1 MEQVSTNGLA
11 AMLKAMLTNTRQD
24 LKIIYDFITEHDITQ
39 EQMDEIAVLCNFGDV
54 QIKSIRAF
62 NFTVPPSVLLKK
74 ADEINWSHIA
84 CEQYMRFN
92 DSDVRLLK
100 DYLDFCKLIRSS
112 QSISEDCLV
121 ENMDKFESR
130 EKFMHE
136 MSCNQILS
144 EKFLDKYGDEVEWT
158 SVTMQYKFVNK
169 LDEHFVTKYADKV
182 DWNVVST
189 SSDMLSEEA
198 IEKFS
203 DRLSWYM
210 LSRYRFWEE
219 DEILHFGNKINWGQL
234 SFNMTLPAER
244 YRELRKI
251 VKGY

>member
-1 MEQVSTNGLA
+1 MEQVSTKALA
-11 AMLKAMLTNTRQD
+11 VVLMAMLTNTRQD
-24 LKIIYDFITEHDITQ
+24 FTIIYDFVKEHGITQ

-54 QIKSIRAF
+54 QIQSIRAF
-62 NFTVPPSVLLKK
+62 GFTVPASVLLKK
-74 ADEINWSHIA
+74 ADEIDWSLVGY
-84 CEQYMRFN
+84 EQYNRFN

-100 DYLDFCKLIRSS
+100 DYLDFRKLIRCS
-112 QSISEDCLV
+112 QNISEDCLV

-130 EKFMHE
+130 KEFMHE

-144 EKFLDKYGDEVEWT
+144 EEFLDKYSDEVEWNH
-158 SVTMQYKFVNK
+158 VTKKYEFANK
-169 LDEHFVTKYADKV
+169 IDEHFVTKYADKV
-182 DWNVVST
+182 NWNVVST
-189 SSDMLSEEA
+189 CSDMLPEEV

-203 DRLSWYM
+203 DKLSWNM
-210 LSRYRFWEE
+210 LSRYRFWDE

-234 SFNMTLPAER
+234 SFNMALPPER